1 MTVFAFSITAKF
13 WKADSKRTIG
23 MSCLN
28 KPAKHSTQP
37 CWPIRAALVG
47 SQHCS
52 ALGIAAHS
60 YAPVLNLCKLLVDT
74 GINPATALH
83 VYRGDMLCLIVRSI
97 GTGARLEINA
107 KGTGFIG
114 RRAVRTAPPMPLNGS
129 VPPATDKMERTRR
142 GLPAALASS

>member
-1 MTVFAFSITAKF
+1 MH
-13 WKADSKRTIG
+13 R
-23 MSCLN
+23 LN
-28 KPAKHSTQP
+28 KPAARHAQ
-37 CWPIRAALVG
+37 PIRAELIGAH
-47 SQHCS
+47 QCS
-52 ALGIAAHS
+52 AFGVVAHGFT
-60 YAPVLNLCKLLVDT
+60 PVLGQCRKLVAT

-83 VYRGDMLCLIVRSI
+83 VYRGDTLCLIIRSI